1 MIDPEDGLVWRWQYP
16 TIISRGA
23 NLSR

>member
-16 TIISRGA
+16 TIASRDA
-23 NLSR
+23 NK